1 MAGSAPRLPRA
12 TMPGFTLV
20 EVVVAL
26 SILSMIMLATVTA
39 LRTFGR
45 TQATL
50 QSVTER
56 VDEVRLGSSLL
67 RDLVASAVVGT
78 EGGSGGLGLG
88 GSGGSSRQALMR
100 GDDDSVI
107 WRATVLFGESYGGAY
122 VLRLGRADDELV
134 LAWSDQPDLPE
145 DIDWSRAPSK
155 TVVSGLQDFSVGYR
169 EAYGEPWTSEW
180 TGEGTPLLV
189 RFRIKTRDRYWPDL
203 VALVPGK

>member
-1 MAGSAPRLPRA
+1 MSFRVPYLPRPA
-12 TMPGFTLV
+12 TRGFTLV

-45 TQATL
+45 TQSSL
-50 QSVTER
+50 QAVTER

-67 RDLVASAVVGT
+67 RDLVTSAVVGVQ
-78 EGGSGGLGLG
+78 GGSGGLGLG
-88 GSGGSSRQALMR
+88 GSSGSAGQALML

-122 VLRLGRADDELV
+122 LLRLGRADDELV
-134 LAWSDQPDLPE
+134 LAWSDQQALPA

-169 EAYGEPWTSEW
+169 EAFGEPWTSEW